1 MRFLVVPLLLFA
13 SCVSAAAADPAT
25 HRAEFKRALEIA
37 ERGPPSDYAGAARAL
52 ADHPLAAYLEYAYLR
67 RQLDRIDAAP
77 VRRFLQRHADLPI
90 ATTLRDAWLHALIR
104 RKDWAA
110 FRAFYVERGDLDLRC
125 AALHARLIAGTD
137 ADFLDDAQALWLSGT
152 SLPALCDP
160 SFVALRVARR
170 ITLEL
175 VWRRIDLAID
185 ADNAALVRF
194 LARDLPGAQR
204 TRAEAYAAFLASPS
218 HTGTLGWPRDARSAR
233 VATHALQRLAQRDP
247 DAAEALFAALATP
260 LKLAPEQ
267 RGAVLNQIALWSAA
281 SYLPASAARFARVPA
296 EAFDARLHEWRAREA
311 LARGDLAAVRG
322 AIAAMPAEQREE
334 GRWRYIDARLR
345 PAAERAV
352 AHSAFAALATEPN
365 YYGFLAAD
373 RLDLPYALCPLDPA
387 GDAAQRKR
395 VAELPGL
402 VRALELH
409 ALDRPAWA
417 LREWDAAIAGLD
429 AEQRR
434 IAVDLADAEGWYDR
448 AVFTLN
454 SGDDLRYYALRFP
467 LPHARH
473 LRAEARRHGL
483 DPAWVAA
490 LIRAESAWQAQA
502 RSHADARGLMQLLP
516 GTAREEARRRG
527 LPWRGASALYQPLTN
542 ITLGTAH
549 LQEMLQRHDGRPY
562 LATAAY
568 NAGPQPVA
576 RWLAQRAPREPD
588 LWIET
593 IPYRETRDYV
603 SRILAFSVVYD
614 WRLQRDALPVTRRML
629 GDAGRR
635 ATRRDFACPSSPP
648 VASTP

>member
-281 SYLPASAARFARVPA
+281 SYLPASAARFARA
-296 EAFDARLHEWRAREA
+296 RSAGSRRSGGGARRDRGDARGTARRRSLALHRRAVAACRRARG
-311 LARGDLAAVRG
+311 RTQRVRG
-322 AIAAMPAEQREE
+322 AGDRAELLRLPRGGPA
-334 GRWRYIDARLR
+334 R
-345 PAAERAV
+345 PALCAV
-352 AHSAFAALATEPN
+352 
-365 YYGFLAAD
+365 
-373 RLDLPYALCPLDPA
+373 PA
-387 GDAAQRKR
+387 GPRRRCRAAQARGGAAGAGARAGAARTGSAR
-395 VAELPGL
+395 VGAARMGRGDRRPRRGAAPHRGRPGRRRRL
-402 VRALELH
+402 VRPR
-409 ALDRPAWA
+409 D
-417 LREWDAAIAGLD
+417 
-429 AEQRR
+429 
-434 IAVDLADAEGWYDR
+434 
-448 AVFTLN
+448 
-454 SGDDLRYYALRFP
+454 YALRFP